1 MVWSSPDTVGTY
13 EVTLANPTD
22 NYSVLKPSSL
32 LTGPATLLNYPLAI
46 AFDKAGSMYILS
58 YGRASRMGIV
68 TVYPQDADGDV
79 APSRALEMIDLPFGI
94 AVGP

>member
-1 MVWSSPDTVGTY
+1 M
-13 EVTLANPTD
+13 
-22 NYSVLKPSSL
+22 
-32 LTGPATLLNYPLAI
+32 AI
-46 AFDKAGSMYILS
+46 AFDKAGNMYVLS

-79 APSRALEMIDLPFGI
+79 APIRALEMIDLPFGI